1 MAKRIARFEKVSW
14 EQFSQDWI
22 DTFGSEEPEKIREI
36 YESVKLPRRAT
47 AGSAGYDFYAPV
59 DLVVL
64 PGKTVKIPTGIRV
77 QMETDWV
84 LTVSYTH
91 LTLPTKLEV

>member
-64 PGKTVKIPTGIRV
+64 PG
-77 QMETDWV
+77 
-84 LTVSYTH
+84 
-91 LTLPTKLEV
+91 